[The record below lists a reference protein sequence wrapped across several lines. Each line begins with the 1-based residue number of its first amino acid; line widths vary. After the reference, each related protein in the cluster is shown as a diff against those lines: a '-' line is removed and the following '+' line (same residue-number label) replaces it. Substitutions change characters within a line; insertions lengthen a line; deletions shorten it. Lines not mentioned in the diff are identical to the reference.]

1 MCAATGYPSNKIN
14 NDVVSPPEVI
24 TARVERWSYDVEIIL
39 TKACQ
44 LFNAFEALGYFG
56 LKSDQFWSLGD
67 KWRNPR

>member
-24 TARVERWSYDVEIIL
+24 TARVEHWSYDVEIIL

-56 LKSDQFWSLGD
+56 F
-67 KWRNPR
+67 